1 MDNKKV
7 LYGVV
12 GGFVLV
18 IFLAIVFVMSKTK
31 GKELMLTINK
41 LYFAY
46 SSYVVDLGKAPETIA
61 DLYQNTQNIA
71 KWNGPY
77 ISKAI
82 LDSYSDGNI
91 EFMEATAI
99 PTKSCPLDY
108 ISNCYKWIKIT
119 NLSSADFNKIKSEAN
134 PKTDMFFAENNL
146 FFRLSIVE

>member
-7 LYGVV
+7 LYGAI
-12 GGFVLV
+12 GGFILV
-18 IFLAIVFVMSKTK
+18 MFLAIVFVMSKTK

-46 SSYVVDLGKAPETIA
+46 SSYIVDLGTAPETVS
-61 DLYQNTQNIA
+61 DLYQNTKNIA

-77 ISKAI
+77 ISKAT
-82 LDSYSDGNI
+82 LENYSDGNI
-91 EFMEATAI
+91 EITEATSI

-119 NLSSADFNKIKSEAN
+119 NLSSADFGKIKSEAN
-134 PKTDMFFAENNL
+134 YKTEMFFAENNL